1 MNLGSFVSSPGMS
14 VDQLRARS
22 CGVCRFGQTPRA
34 VPSAATVL
42 AYSCTSFEGAAG
54 VMEYISRVS
63 SSEQIHSAT
72 AYCEACHK
80 VTWLC
85 SDSCLNSAVVEFRCN
100 VQRAKAVEEALQ
112 TARSSNGV

>member
-1 MNLGSFVSSPGMS
+1 V
-14 VDQLRARS
+14 Q
-22 CGVCRFGQTPRA
+22 
-34 VPSAATVL
+34 
-42 AYSCTSFEGAAG
+42 
-54 VMEYISRVS
+54 YISRVS

-72 AYCEACHK
+72 AYCETCHE

-112 TARSSNGV
+112 TARARNGV

>member
-1 MNLGSFVSSPGMS
+1 MNSGSFVPSPGK
-14 VDQLRARS
+14 LGARG
-22 CGVCRFGQTPRA
+22 CGVCRFGQTPHA

-42 AYSCTSFEGAAG
+42 AYSCTSFEG
-54 VMEYISRVS
+54 VVQYISRVS

-100 VQRAKAVEEALQ
+100 VQCAKAVEEALQ

>member
-1 MNLGSFVSSPGMS
+1 MNLGSFVSSPGMH
-14 VDQLRARS
+14 QLGARS
-22 CGVCRFGQTPRA
+22 CGVCRFGQTPQA

-42 AYSCTSFEGAAG
+42 AYSCSSFEGVSG

-63 SSEQIHSAT
+63 SNEQIHSAT
-72 AYCEACHK
+72 AYCETCHE

-112 TARSSNGV
+112 TARARNGV